1 MNSNPYVTKVEL
13 GVELDKQN
21 QKIDLKVNNLEL
33 GVNGSIDTTTD
44 TTSLPDGVYLTQIP
58 GTYTNAGNIVVKEG
72 YYTLL
77 RKTGDVWSL
86 ESEVKMPMQNL
97 DSINS
102 DITALKNKN
111 GGQVTINE
119 TKNVDGGQVFNFVN
133 NSSVNKWN
141 LPNFPDGYYK
151 DMLVVVDD
159 AIWESLANNNTEKPS
174 STSTK
179 WKKVNIATEVDQK
192 FNINSNH
199 AIANKTVTPL
209 ADALDSFIQS
219 EKVNIST
226 VDSKLGYIK
235 NDGTIV
241 VGNENKY
248 IEITDLA
255 SFKYLNYEGYKAVAN
270 ANSQE
275 LYSSVL
281 AVKSDGSKETLLGM
295 FNTSKGQGAQVKESF
310 NILIPENTTKLLI
323 DWSVWG
329 IAEDIRLSF
338 SNEILVEKDAVKKYI
353 DENLSPLEIVFSEP
367 LNLKFDKN
375 YAYDLIELFSSKNIS
390 ISSDFENNKIGNVSI
405 LKFKGGSLTFDSDII
420 IDNGS
425 DIYNPNIG
433 NMIYVIWEYQS
444 ARAIIKNSNNN
455 SIVNRLITQTFFAD
469 FNVPN
474 SSYDNYTPN
483 VGTKPTVDYGSFTIV
498 DNKLKS
504 LSNADNLLNFQLQNY
519 NDFEFTTNVVV
530 ANMLNI
536 GIHNTMSSNVSIRKS
551 ENIVVYTNDAGQ
563 PIITSYVF
571 PSNNNFKVRGV
582 FKNGYFSLFINDN
595 IVLSNVKLKIIGVNF
610 FLDFYNSA
618 SYANGEFDDIEI
630 KEFL

>member
-1 MNSNPYVTKVEL
+1 MEINYPVWLPKTFGSQQGAEEMNGIVEVLQNHAENLSLQQKQILTSSGGIYPEKVTPTSVFPEGISQAVFLVGPGTYPNYGNKTIPANNLGLIFFYNSTFDLVTIEIHVYDDTSLKNRMTSVETKSTNTETKVDEFIRDFS
-13 GVELDKQN
+13 V
-21 QKIDLKVNNLEL
+21 
-33 GVNGSIDTTTD
+33 TTD
-44 TTSLPDGVYLTQIP
+44 TEFNG
-58 GTYTNAGNIVVKEG
+58 
-72 YYTLL
+72 
-77 RKTGDVWSL
+77 
-86 ESEVKMPMQNL
+86 ES
-97 DSINS
+97 
-102 DITALKNKN
+102 KN
-111 GGQVTINE
+111 
-119 TKNVDGGQVFNFVN
+119 
-133 NSSVNKWN
+133 
-141 LPNFPDGYYK
+141 P
-151 DMLVVVDD
+151 
-159 AIWESLANNNTEKPS
+159 
-174 STSTK
+174 
-179 WKKVNIATEVDQK
+179 
-192 FNINSNH
+192 
-199 AIANKTVTPL
+199 IANKAVTPL
-209 ADALDSFIQS
+209 ADVLDGFLQS

-255 SFKYLNYEGYKAVAN
+255 SFKYLNYEGCKAVADSRN
-270 ANSQE
+270 QNIF
-275 LYSSVL
+275 SSVL
-281 AVKSDGSKETLLGM
+281 VVKSDGSKETLLGM

-323 DWSVWG
+323 GWSVWG

-338 SNEILVEKDAVKKYI
+338 SNEILVEKDTVKKYI
-353 DENLSPLEIVFSEP
+353 DANSSVIEIVEIKP
-367 LNLKFDKN
+367 INLKFDKN
-375 YAYDLIELFSSKNIS
+375 YAYELYEVNSNLEISLDLNF
-390 ISSDFENNKIGNVSI
+390 DTNKIGNVCI
-405 LKFKGGSLTFDSDII
+405 LKVKGGSISFGSNII
-420 IDNGS
+420 IDNGT

-536 GIHNTMSSNVSIRKS
+536 GINYTMSSNVSIRKF

-563 PIITSYVF
+563 SIITSYVF

-595 IVLSNVKLKIIGVNF
+595 IVLSNVKFKIIGVNF